1 MPLLLLVAFEQ
12 SYVIHK
18 RKTAKFCCIGFD
30 RGHRLKNTDGLKCVS
45 RLLRY
50 SMWFISAGLLV
61 FNCVMNARVIESTR
75 GGSNAYL
82 LKQRRFT
89 TKGMLQSSSTAAGG
103 GGMNPQAGDLVEYVI
118 VVTFTFYFGL
128 SLWNY
133 GKNFS
138 MKMTA
143 MPCNRWMAMLF
154 GSLQLLILSL
164 LPDTF
169 TVFTA
174 DLSVVLYMLTMILL
188 QREVLLDL
196 TKLMDYDKNSKR
208 EDAAGGS
215 VDSTGISLG
224 GMEGGGGGGG
234 TRNGSGIH
242 SLPSWALGNAMTEL
256 ASATRAEV
264 NLIEEMEKNNR
275 HPFANPMR
283 SGGGGG
289 GGGGESKSA
298 ATGDRPRIKPPGEVG
313 LGAIAR
319 LKAMH
324 AKNVKF
330 RPLAPNYVAALA
342 KAQEGGDSK
351 TGEATAAE

>member
-30 RGHRLKNTDGLKCVS
+30 RGHRLKNTEGLKCVS

-50 SMWFISAGLLV
+50 SMWVISAGLLV
-61 FNCVMNARVIESTR
+61 FNCIMNARVIESTR

-89 TKGMLQSSSTAAGG
+89 TKGMLQSSSSAAGG
-103 GGMNPQAGDLVEYVI
+103 VGMNPQAGDLVEYII

-154 GSLQLLILSL
+154 GSLQLLVLSL

-208 EDAAGGS
+208 SDIGDGM
-215 VDSTGISLG
+215 DSSGISLG
-224 GMEGGGGGGG
+224 NIEDGGASNGMG
-234 TRNGSGIH
+234 
-242 SLPSWALGNAMTEL
+242 SLPSWALGSAMAKLE
-256 ASATRAEV
+256 SSVRAEV
-264 NLIEEMEKNNR
+264 YLIEEMEKSR
-275 HPFANPMR
+275 HPYTNPLR
-283 SGGGGG
+283 TTKV
-289 GGGGESKSA
+289 GGGGESKSV
-298 ATGDRPRIKPPGEVG
+298 TLETPDRPRIKPQGEVG
-313 LGAIAR
+313 VGAIAR

-342 KAQEGGDSK
+342 KAKESADGK
-351 TGEATAAE
+351 AGEVRAAAAL